1 MSQTVAT
8 RIAWLFVVMLAA
20 VLFHSASAQPRGS
33 VVYGILVLEDKLI
46 VRSTDLTDQGFS
58 QDLLVVVERPWKE
71 RPHAVFQT
79 IEGKIALISTKLGN
93 AVDNRDSLI
102 TLGMADQIAGTPPG
116 ILSIPALKA
125 NYAITSIVAINEN
138 KHLGLIA
145 HFTDTPPYSV
155 VTINT
160 KNGKV
165 KVLKKFQLSAQTRF
179 GNFTRCPN
187 NDIYAT
193 TLSPEGGVHLAN
205 LKLKQGRIVDQV
217 KLLFNS
223 SGLRDDIHS
232 LACSQSNQLYAL
244 ADPDYRGINALFEV
258 DQGTGNMRFVSEFQ
272 VDEITFSDPLTPIP
286 DAELPPN

>member
-1 MSQTVAT
+1 MSQTVTT
-8 RIAWLFVVMLAA
+8 RIAWLFVIMLAA
-20 VLFHSASAQPRGS
+20 VFCHSASAQSRGS
-33 VVYGILVLEDKLI
+33 VVYGILTVGDKLI

-58 QDLLVVVERPWKE
+58 QDLLVVERPWKE
-71 RPHAVFQT
+71 RPYAVFQT
-79 IEGKIALISTKLGN
+79 IEGKIALISTKLGQT
-93 AVDNRDSLI
+93 VDNRDSLI
-102 TLGMADQIAGTPPG
+102 TLGVADQIAGTPPAS
-116 ILSIPALKA
+116 LSIPALKA
-125 NYAITSIVAINEN
+125 NYVITSIVAINEN

-160 KNGKV
+160 KNGKI
-165 KVLKKFQLSAQTRF
+165 KLLKKFQLPAQTRF

-193 TLSPEGGVHLAN
+193 TLSSEGGVHLAN

-217 KLLFNS
+217 KLLFNNN
-223 SGLRDDIHS
+223 GLSDDIHS
-232 LACSQSNQLYAL
+232 LACSRSNRLYAL